1 MVHCVY
7 IQVPHNVLGPL
18 TVQGIVQLQL
28 ANALWRKRE
37 RERRKSGRT
46 IVLFTVGY
54 SVTGFA

>member
-1 MVHCVY
+1 VY
-7 IQVPHNVLGPL
+7 IQAPHNVLGPL
-18 TVQGIVQLQL
+18 KVQGIVQLQF